1 MKKISYIIIL
11 FCIGFS
17 TSCSDFLDIE
27 PKTSWSDANFFT
39 QETHIVGTLNGGYDM
54 LQAALGANFL
64 VYGDLR
70 ADIYVLN
77 NKIRVTE
84 EKVLNNALDQTV
96 SYASWGS
103 FYDIVKQANLVLYH
117 TPKMVESKL
126 ISSTNGNIYM
136 GQAYCMR
143 AFAYFWITRIWG
155 DAPIV
160 LTPYTN
166 SDRLVEVRKP
176 QAEVLDTIH
185 SDLAEAIKLIPSTS
199 YDKFRFTRTAAY
211 AIQAQVYAWQHNWPA
226 VITSTNKIL
235 NSTSTTPINNANYS
249 LAQLYDSIAAKS
261 LTGDFYTNIMLK
273 TEYSQ
278 MFNVGSSKESI
289 FEMPFNIEDNENN
302 NSLYGMVTGTFA
314 NIKARMD
321 FIDQFEAKDWRLH
334 INFFGGVQNAV
345 KFFNGKFTKNLDIRN
360 IVLLRLSETVLL
372 KAEALVYLNDTE
384 TDPLKQAANIK
395 DAMTLVNIIRNRAGG
410 KDLIIP
416 ESTYTTLGLE
426 QIKEIV
432 LQERNLELAFE
443 GHRYFDLIRTGNV
456 AKFMEPINGQN
467 NPTSFVWPIHLDEIR
482 NSNGLI
488 VQNEYYK

>member
-11 FCIGFS
+11 FCIGFL
-17 TSCSDFLDIE
+17 TSCSDYLDRE

-39 QETHIVGTLNGGYDM
+39 QESHVVGTLNGGYDM

-103 FYDIVKQANLVLYH
+103 FYSIIKQANLVLYH
-117 TPKMVESKL
+117 TPKLIESKQ
-126 ISSTNGNIYM
+126 ISSTNGNNYM

-143 AFAYFWITRIWG
+143 ALAYFWIVRVWG
-155 DAPIV
+155 DAPLV
-160 LTPYTN
+160 LTPYT
-166 SDRLVEVRKP
+166 DGTRIVEVRKP
-176 QAEVLDTIH
+176 QTEVLDTIH
-185 SDLAEAIKLIPSTS
+185 ADLANAIKLIPSSST
-199 YDKFRFTRTAAY
+199 DKFRFTRTAAY
-211 AIQAQVYAWQHNWPA
+211 AIQAQTFAWQHNWPA
-226 VITSTNKIL
+226 VITSANKIL
-235 NSTSTTPINNANYS
+235 NSTSTMPIVNANYS
-249 LAQLYDSIAAKS
+249 LVQLYDSVAAKN
-261 LTGDFYTNIMLK
+261 LTGDYLNNVMIK

-278 MFNVGSSKESI
+278 MFNVGLSKESI
-289 FEMPFNIEDNENN
+289 FEMPFSIEDNENN
-302 NSLYGMVTGTFA
+302 NSLYGMVSGTFA
-314 NIKARMD
+314 NIKARIE
-321 FIDQFEAKDWRLH
+321 FIDQYEAKDWRQFT
-334 INFFGGVQNAV
+334 NFWGGLNAV
-345 KFFNGKFTKNLDIRN
+345 KFFNGTFNRNLNVRN
-360 IVLLRLSETVLL
+360 IILFRLSETVLL

-384 TDPLKQAANIK
+384 ADPIKRAANIK
-395 DAMTLVNIIRNRAGG
+395 AAMELVNLIRNRAGG

-416 ESTYTTLGLE
+416 ESTYSTLGID

-467 NPTSFVWPIHLDEIR
+467 NPLSFVWPIHLDEIR